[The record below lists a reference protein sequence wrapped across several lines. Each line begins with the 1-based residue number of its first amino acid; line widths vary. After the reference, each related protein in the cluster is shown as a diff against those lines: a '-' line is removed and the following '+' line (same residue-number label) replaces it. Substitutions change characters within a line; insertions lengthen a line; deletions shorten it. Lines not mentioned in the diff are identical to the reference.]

1 MLSPDR
7 DRLFRIREQDR
18 SFYGALL
25 PKEHPLLDALELI
38 PWDSFVPELE
48 AFYCPHRGQPAVT
61 PLIMFKLEFLRYFC
75 RLSDREVML
84 RGQTDVLFRWF
95 LQIPVIYRLPDASL
109 LPKFRGWLGA
119 AGFKKLFERLV
130 SYARQANLIRDRL
143 RLKDATHVVAN
154 IAVPTTLALLAQLRE
169 RMLGVIDSFDPE
181 VAEGYRIEVQRI
193 TQETEHASAEIKLQ
207 ARLSLVNDLLGWI
220 QQQTPPAEGA
230 DRRWAKLQAV
240 RQLAEKITDDMFHP
254 NKGHRTLSVVDP
266 EARRGKHGEFY
277 DGYLLDVMIDA
288 ESELITSF
296 DVLAADGDE
305 AADAIDLVKMEQ
317 QTYGNQIE
325 QLSMD
330 GIGFNGHVL
339 RELQDPQGPNVEVF
353 VPPRDFRSGEGFA
366 ASMFELSADGT
377 SVTCPNGETSKY
389 RHQGKHL
396 TTFKFKRS
404 QCQNCPLLSQCHLNF
419 SPKSN
424 LGRSVSKSLYEAEYE
439 QARER
444 AKTPGYAEVRRKH
457 PAIERKLNELARHGR
472 GRRARYWGRAKL
484 CIQQCMTCLVVNVKR
499 ISRLLQATPCPA
511 TC

>member
-18 SFYGALL
+18 SFYSSLL
-25 PKEHPLLDALELI
+25 PHEHPLLDALELI

-48 AFYCPHRGQPAVT
+48 SFYCPDRGQPAVT

-75 RLSDREVML
+75 RLSDREVIL
-84 RGQTDVLFRWF
+84 RAQTDVLFRWF
-95 LQIPVIYRLPDASL
+95 LQIPLFYRLPDASL
-109 LPKFRGWLGA
+109 LPKFRGRLGA

-130 SYARQANLIRDRL
+130 SYAREANLIRDRL
-143 RLKDATHVVAN
+143 RLKDATHVIAN

-169 RMLGVIDSFDPE
+169 KMLGVMHSIDPE
-181 VAEGYRIEVQRI
+181 AEDGFRMEVERIG
-193 TQETEHASAEIKLQ
+193 QETEQASDEIRLQ
-207 ARLSLVNDLLGWI
+207 ARLSLVADMLGWI
-220 QQQTPPAEGA
+220 QQQTPPSDDG

-240 RQLAEKITDDMFHP
+240 RQLAEKITDDMLNP
-254 NKGHRTLSVVDP
+254 DKGHRTLSVVDP
-266 EARRGKHGEFY
+266 DARRGKHGEFY

-288 ESELITSF
+288 ESGLITTF
-296 DVLAADGDE
+296 DVLPADADE
-305 AADAIDLVKMEQ
+305 AANAIDMVKMEQ
-317 QTYGNQIE
+317 QTYGNKIE

-353 VPPRDFRSGEGFA
+353 TPPRDFRSGEGFP
-366 ASMFELSADGT
+366 ASMFELSADHT

-389 RHQGKHL
+389 RHEGKHL
-396 TTFKFKRS
+396 NTFRFKRS
-404 QCQNCPLLSQCHLNF
+404 QCQSCPLLSQCHPNF
-419 SPKSN
+419 GPKSK

-444 AKTPGYAEVRRKH
+444 AKTPEYAEVRRQH

-472 GRRARYWGRAKL
+472 GRRARYWGQARL
-484 CIQQCMTCLVVNVKR
+484 FIQQCMTCLVVNVKR
-499 ISRLLQATPCPA
+499 ISRLLQDTPCPA